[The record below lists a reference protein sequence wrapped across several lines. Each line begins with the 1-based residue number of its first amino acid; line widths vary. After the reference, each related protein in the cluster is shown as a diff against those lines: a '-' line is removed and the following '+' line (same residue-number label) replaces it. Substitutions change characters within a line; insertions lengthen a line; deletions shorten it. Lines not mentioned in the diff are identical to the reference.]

1 MWIKMWQPTIIWIKW
16 KTPMFWHEQ
25 SPVWSWVRISCK
37 SACISV
43 EFGLTRRSYRRMN
56 FQGVLRVLSAV
67 GLLVLLEA
75 VTYSLAAISA
85 ENNSGMYNINLVFFL
100 RDSWRNK
107 IRVIK
112 TCFHKQCLST
122 CTAQIKASNS
132 LEWKSEFHNLY
143 SLIHYLE
150 LVFYCSLE
158 RYSGGSWQRQFFSH
172 SNMSHIK
179 MSRSYHS
186 WRTELLITRVFSRYM
201 WHLWSPPRPTLQFR
215 DTHEPPPPF

>member
-16 KTPMFWHEQ
+16 KIPMFWHEQ
-25 SPVWSWVRISCK
+25 SPVWSWVELTVRISSK

-56 FQGVLRVLSAV
+56 IQGVLRVLSAV

-85 ENNSGMYNINLVFFL
+85 ENNSGMYNINLFFFFL

-107 IRVIK
+107 SRVIK
-112 TCFHKQCLST
+112 PCFHKQRLST

-132 LEWKSEFHNLY
+132 LDEESEFHNLY
-143 SLIHYLE
+143 SLIHCLNF
-150 LVFYCSLE
+150 VFYCSLE
-158 RYSGGSWQRQFFSH
+158 RYNCVNW
-172 SNMSHIK
+172 
-179 MSRSYHS
+179 
-186 WRTELLITRVFSRYM
+186 
-201 WHLWSPPRPTLQFR
+201 
-215 DTHEPPPPF
+215 